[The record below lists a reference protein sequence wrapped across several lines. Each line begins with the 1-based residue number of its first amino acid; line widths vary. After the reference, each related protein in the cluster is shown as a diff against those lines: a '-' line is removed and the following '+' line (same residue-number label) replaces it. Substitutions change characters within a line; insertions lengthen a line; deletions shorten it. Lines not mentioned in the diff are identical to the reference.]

1 MEKVRFG
8 IIGLGNQGSMYAVH
22 LFGAGKIENGVV
34 TAMCDINPAKIEA
47 IKNRPGFEDKAYFE
61 NYIEMLDSGLIDA
74 ALIEVPH
81 YLHPEMVIACLLH
94 DVSYCEEFGENG
106 WKEHGRR
113 KDAVCAVCGG
123 RGSRSISRFTKNLTN
138 R

>member
-61 NYIEMLDSGLIDA
+61 NYIEMLKTGGSTYPID
-74 ALIEVPH
+74 EVK
-81 YLHPEMVIACLLH
+81 IAGVDLTKKEAFLAVTDRMEQLVNELEKLLN
-94 DVSYCEEFGENG
+94 E
-106 WKEHGRR
+106 
-113 KDAVCAVCGG
+113 
-123 RGSRSISRFTKNLTN
+123 
-138 R
+138 

>member
-1 MEKVRFG
+1 MIKRELIRKTEEFLRQRFDAA
-8 IIGLGNQGSMYAVH
+8 IYLNQHTNA
-22 LFGAGKIENGVV
+22 
-34 TAMCDINPAKIEA
+34 
-47 IKNRPGFEDKAYFE
+47 KAYR
-61 NYIEMLDSGLIDA
+61 IEHTYRVANIGRQI
-74 ALIEVPH
+74 ALREGFDET
-81 YLHPEMVIACLLH
+81 EMVIACLLH
-94 DVSYCEEFGENG
+94 DVSYCEEFGEDG